1 MDVTP
6 FATSLLRTAMTLR
19 FACINTYL
27 ADNLDTIQTPEDLA
41 AALDLPLHAL
51 EEIVWQGAERSVAD
65 YIAAVRVRQMQ
76 HFLRT
81 TEVSIDAAGFLV
93 GFHTEAEAVAAYR
106 KATGILPA
114 RRRRIR
120 RASRPPVAA

>member
-51 EEIVWQGAERSVAD
+51 GEIVWQGAQRSVAD

-76 HFLRT
+76 HYLHT

>member
-6 FATSLLRTAMTLR
+6 FAMSFLRTAMTLR

-27 ADNLDTIQTPEDLA
+27 TDNLDTIQSPEDLA
-41 AALDLPLHAL
+41 AALDLPLHEL
-51 EEIVWQGAERSVAD
+51 QEIVWQGAERSVAD

-76 HFLRT
+76 HYLRT

-106 KATGILPA
+106 KAAGILPA
-114 RRRRIR
+114 RRRRTWR
-120 RASRPPVAA
+120 TSRPPVAA